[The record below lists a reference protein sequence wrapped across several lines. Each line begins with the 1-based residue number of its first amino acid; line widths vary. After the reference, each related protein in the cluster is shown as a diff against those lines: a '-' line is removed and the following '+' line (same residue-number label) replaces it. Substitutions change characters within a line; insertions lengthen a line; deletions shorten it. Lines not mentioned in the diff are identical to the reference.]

1 MQQVQQHNWI
11 FLQQSF
17 AFLVKKSSCVV
28 AVLREHINITFESMD
43 LDDLM
48 DTLPLIFSLRHSM
61 LRLFVRTY
69 HSWKPNLKSFPG
81 DALAVEWPWL
91 EGGAVGLVTTLVI
104 RALVL
109 VLIEF
114 ATRNLRCTSSFLSA
128 ASASYSSN
136 AEDMKA
142 TTFLIIQSRC
152 QDQTLHCF
160 ACNFRCQ

>member
-1 MQQVQQHNWI
+1 MWQDSGTPELKSMQQVQQHNWI

-81 DALAVEWPWL
+81 DALAVD
-91 EGGAVGLVTTLVI
+91 GLGLKV
-104 RALVL
+104 VL
-109 VLIEF
+109 WVW
-114 ATRNLRCTSSFLSA
+114 SPP
-128 ASASYSSN
+128 
-136 AEDMKA
+136 
-142 TTFLIIQSRC
+142 
-152 QDQTLHCF
+152 
-160 ACNFRCQ
+160 